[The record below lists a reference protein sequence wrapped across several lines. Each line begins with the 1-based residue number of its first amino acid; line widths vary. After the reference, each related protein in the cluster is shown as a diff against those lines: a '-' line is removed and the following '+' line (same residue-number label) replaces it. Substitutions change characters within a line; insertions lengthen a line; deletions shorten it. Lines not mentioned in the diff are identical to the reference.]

1 MPIMDGYET
10 TQHIRNKMPAEI
22 ARIPILAMTAHAHI
36 SKDEKF
42 KEYGM
47 NDYVLKPFK
56 EDEIHEALQKYISLR
71 NNLQA
76 KNPVQ

>member
-1 MPIMDGYET
+1 MDLQMPIMDGYEAT
-10 TQHIRNKMPAEI
+10 NFIRTQLPPEK

-47 NDYVLKPFK
+47 DDFVLKPFEPQQLFNK
-56 EDEIHEALQKYISLR
+56 IAKYVQR
-71 NNLQA
+71 NKHQ
-76 KNPVQ
+76 